1 MTTLI
6 ILAGVL
12 YVGAIFSEQVQ
23 RLAVYAREV
32 ATFLA
37 SKVRSLWSK

>member
-1 MTTLI
+1 MTTII
-6 ILAGVL
+6 ILAAVL

-32 ATFLA
+32 AMFIA
-37 SKVRSLWSK
+37 SKLRTLWSK